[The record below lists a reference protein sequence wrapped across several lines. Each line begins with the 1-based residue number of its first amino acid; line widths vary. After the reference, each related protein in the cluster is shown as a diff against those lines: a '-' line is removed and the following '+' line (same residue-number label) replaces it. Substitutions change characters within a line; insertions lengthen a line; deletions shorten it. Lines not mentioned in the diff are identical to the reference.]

1 MRRTML
7 AAGAAAAITAAA
19 MLGPAGAFAAPSQG
33 RTTTIQLVAHF
44 TQASLVDVGD
54 PGPSAGDQQVV
65 VGALTKNGEKAGRF
79 GFVCE
84 FLNATS
90 NSAEE
95 CSATGSLRG
104 GTITLGGASRQADT
118 DHRWAIVGGTGAYHD
133 ATGQAL
139 IHDVNDTTSNVT
151 IELG

>member
-1 MRRTML
+1 MRRTIL
-7 AAGAAAAITAAA
+7 AAAAAAAITATA
-19 MLGPAGAFAAPSQG
+19 MIGPAGAFAAPSQG
-33 RTTTIQLVAHF
+33 RTTSIQLVAHF
-44 TQASLVDVGD
+44 TQASLVDAGD

-65 VGALTKNGEKAGRF
+65 VGTLTKGGEKAGRF

-95 CSATGSLRG
+95 CSATGSLRR
-104 GTITLGGASRQADT
+104 GTITLEGASRQSDT
-118 DHRWAIVGGTGAYHD
+118 DHRWAVVGGTGAYRN

-139 IHDVNDTTSNVT
+139 IHDVNDTTADVT